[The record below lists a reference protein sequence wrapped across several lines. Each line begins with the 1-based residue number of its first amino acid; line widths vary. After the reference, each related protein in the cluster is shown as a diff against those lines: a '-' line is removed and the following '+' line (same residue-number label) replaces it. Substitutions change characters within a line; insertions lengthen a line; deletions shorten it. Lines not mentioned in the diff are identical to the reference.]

1 MDERELTNKF
11 CSIFEETLPIL
22 NAIYKGFVSHK
33 INVLR
38 ESRLKFRE
46 VLKKQLPF
54 SQKLI
59 EDKDKDEIEKKY
71 VNLVP
76 HLQRVALAI
85 DNLVDKMEIKVE
97 TRLLFSQKALD
108 EIKQL
113 MVAVGVEFTD
123 VKDYCMTKNPILKE
137 QIKVDM
143 ENIRKLID
151 DFEIIHQNRLIT
163 GVCMPQASY
172 LYIDMT
178 DSLKRIAKELAV
190 FADKA

>member
-1 MDERELTNKF
+1 MEERELTNRF
-11 CSIFEETLPIL
+11 CSIFDETLPIL
-22 NAIYKGFVSHK
+22 NTIYKGFVGHK
-33 INVLR
+33 LNVLR
-38 ESRLKFRE
+38 ESRVKFRE

-59 EDKDKDEIEKKY
+59 EDKDKDELEKKY

-85 DNLVDKMEIKVE
+85 DNLIDKMEIKVE
-97 TRLLFSQKALD
+97 TRVLFSQKAID
-108 EIKQL
+108 ELKQL
-113 MVAVGVEFTD
+113 MVAVGTEFTD
-123 VKDYCMTKNPILKE
+123 VRDYCLTKNPVLQE
-137 QIKVDM
+137 QIRMDM
-143 ENIRKLID
+143 EKIRKMVD
-151 DFEIIHQNRLIT
+151 GFEIIHQNRLIT

-178 DSLKRIAKELAV
+178 DSLKRIAKELSV

>member
-1 MDERELTNKF
+1 MEERELTNRF
-11 CSIFEETLPIL
+11 CSIFDETLPIL
-22 NAIYKGFVSHK
+22 NTIYKGFVGHK
-33 INVLR
+33 LNVLQ
-38 ESRLKFRE
+38 ESRVKFRE

-59 EDKDKDEIEKKY
+59 EDKDKDELEKKY

-85 DNLVDKMEIKVE
+85 DNLIDKMEIKVE
-97 TRLLFSQKALD
+97 TRVLFSQKAID
-108 EIKQL
+108 ELKQL
-113 MVAVGVEFTD
+113 MVAVGTEFTD
-123 VKDYCMTKNPILKE
+123 VRDYCLTKNPVLQE
-137 QIKVDM
+137 QIRMDM
-143 ENIRKLID
+143 EKIRKMVD
-151 DFEIIHQNRLIT
+151 GFEIIHQNRLIT

-178 DSLKRIAKELAV
+178 DSLKRIAKELSV

>member
-1 MDERELTNKF
+1 
-11 CSIFEETLPIL
+11 
-22 NAIYKGFVSHK
+22 
-33 INVLR
+33 
-38 ESRLKFRE
+38 
-46 VLKKQLPF
+46 
-54 SQKLI
+54 
-59 EDKDKDEIEKKY
+59 
-71 VNLVP
+71 
-76 HLQRVALAI
+76 
-85 DNLVDKMEIKVE
+85 
-97 TRLLFSQKALD
+97 
-108 EIKQL
+108 